1 VLTRPLPLE
10 IFFWISLL
18 IATGVGMAKFL
29 PTQAVRMTAEWEE
42 DKPILL
48 GLLPLIGFAALLGF
62 FAQTQAESAPLET
75 CCAVYGLAGALLP
88 WAVNRLNLPNEVK
101 GWLYLAFTAFL
112 TLYVLG
118 NEAASGVPAVASL
131 TAGFSVVSA
140 VQSILNRESAQA
152 VWQRVL
158 PTLVWLTGLMW
169 LKATSGRLNLT
180 PELADGFWLVG
191 FTVVIAVRTLQE
203 WPQKIW
209 ENPVLKAIVLGLTSG
224 LAVMVLTR
232 NVLMDTE
239 QLKFW
244 GCLVGSVVFLM
255 HWIEGV
261 FGSKPDQADKS
272 EWTGGVVSLMLLGI
286 LTLVVSRLFGTLG
299 LCVLALCSLTLQS
312 PRLFLLGALFWLA
325 RVGVQGF
332 DVAHNLNVSGINLN
346 HAYVTAA
353 LFGGFLLAWG
363 LPVWLKN
370 SQDKNQPLSGT
381 QRTWLMGSL
390 ITLVATGCPYFLHAE
405 ATGSF
410 LIALMVGAL
419 LQALLNHQ
427 QQEQQEQNQESGML
441 LGSGLAVALPALMTL
456 SGGLLERGDL
466 ATRMEQGQM
475 LAGFMIAMVLLG
487 WVMKRLGG
495 GPTPST
501 GVQSAA

>member
-1 VLTRPLPLE
+1 VLNRPLSLE
-10 IFFWISLL
+10 IFFWIALL
-18 IATGVGMAKFL
+18 SAVGMGMAKFL
-29 PTQAVRMTAEWEE
+29 PTQAVRITAEWEE

-48 GLLPLIGFAALLGF
+48 GLLPMIGFALLIAF
-62 FAQTQAESAPLET
+62 FGPSQTGAAPIET
-75 CCAVYGLAGALLP
+75 CCVVYGLAGALLP
-88 WAVNRLNLPNEVK
+88 WAGNRLNLPNDVK

-112 TLYVLG
+112 TLYAIG
-118 NEAASGVPAVASL
+118 NDASSGLPAVAAM
-131 TAGFSVVSA
+131 TAGFSVVSM
-140 VQSILNRESAQA
+140 VQGVLGKAPDSKQA

-158 PTLVWLTGLMW
+158 PSLVWLTGLMW

-180 PELADGFWLVG
+180 PELADGFWLVA
-191 FTVVIAVRTLQE
+191 FTVVILVRNLQE

-209 ENPVLKAIVLGLTSG
+209 ESPVLKAIVLGMTSG

-239 QLKFW
+239 HLKFW
-244 GCLVGSVVFLM
+244 GCLVGSAVFLM
-255 HWIEGV
+255 HWLEGV
-261 FGSKPDQADKS
+261 FVFKPEEANKPD
-272 EWTGGVVSLMLLGI
+272 WTRGVMGLMFLGI

-299 LCVLALCSLTLQS
+299 LCVLALCSLTLS
-312 PRLFLLGALFWLA
+312 SSRLFMMGALFWMA

-346 HAYVTAA
+346 HAYVSAA

-363 LPVWLKN
+363 LPQWLN
-370 SQDKNQPLSGT
+370 HQRINNLPFSGT
-381 QRTWLMGSL
+381 QKTWLVGSL
-390 ITLVATGCPYFLHAE
+390 VAIVAAGCPYFLHAE
-405 ATGSF
+405 ASGSF

-419 LQALLNHQ
+419 LQGLLN
-427 QQEQQEQNQESGML
+427 QEQPVETGSL
-441 LGSGLAVALPALMTL
+441 LSLGFAVALPALMTL

-475 LAGFMIAMVLLG
+475 LVGFVIAIGLLG
-487 WVMKRLGG
+487 WVMTRLGG
-495 GPTPST
+495 GPAPSS